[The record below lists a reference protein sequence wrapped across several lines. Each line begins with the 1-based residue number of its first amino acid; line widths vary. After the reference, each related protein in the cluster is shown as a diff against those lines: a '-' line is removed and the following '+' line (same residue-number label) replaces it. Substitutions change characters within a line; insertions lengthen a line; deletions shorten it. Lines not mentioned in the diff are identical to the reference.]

1 VRTVKVEGHLALDAF
16 AATQVAYPAMTDELL
31 PARPALRLVG
41 GTAAPEAA
49 PTAAASSYVC
59 TWCALRFPDRLALT
73 RHHAESSACRANQK
87 VSSPLQTRY
96 GDADM
101 VWTQPGEATL
111 HRVRSRTCPHTHPRA
126 RLVDAAGETIGYQC
140 GWCYGVLPEDL
151 AGS

>member
-1 VRTVKVEGHLALDAF
+1 MPDD
-16 AATQVAYPAMTDELL
+16 PL
-31 PARPALRLVG
+31 PIRPALRLVG
-41 GTAAPEAA
+41 GTAAPQANPAGEAT
-49 PTAAASSYVC
+49 PHVC
-59 TWCALRFPDRLALT
+59 TWCALRFPNRPALT

-111 HRVRSRTCPHTHPRA
+111 HRVRSRTCRHTHPRA
-126 RLVDAAGETIGYQC
+126 RLVTAAGETIGYQC

-151 AGS
+151 PGS